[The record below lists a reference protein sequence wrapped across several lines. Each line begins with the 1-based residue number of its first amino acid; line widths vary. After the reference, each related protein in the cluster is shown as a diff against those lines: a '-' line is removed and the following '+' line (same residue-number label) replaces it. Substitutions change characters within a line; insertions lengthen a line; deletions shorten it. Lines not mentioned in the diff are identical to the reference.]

1 MVRIINIDTKTRTIR
16 VSNGKDDLDWFTT
29 DTGSHVPL
37 KKGQSKAEAIKE
49 HFGDKKND
57 TKRVAAK
64 IYSKL
69 ADRVGY
75 VSDSDLE
82 KYLDDNEYFND
93 DVREEIVKTVRKLES
108 QASERHTE
116 KDAPKPT
123 GKQPAKQD
131 KKSNPQLERLEKM
144 GKAWGKDQM
153 SVLRELGKTNPQ
165 GLKDELDRID
175 AERERTTKAHKEW
188 LKGKADKQQPA
199 KQEPYSDPFH
209 KEAEQKRTA
218 AKDAWL
224 KTKPQ
229 VDTKKLR
236 AGDPETF
243 EKYMEWRW
251 QATTLSDGYDEMM
264 KDFGGRDGFN
274 KAAQAYEKSKQP
286 AKKSAAQI
294 FKDAGDD
301 TGWKSIKSGSHHQF
315 FDENNWAQREH
326 EYVYLPDGDD
336 SFDNYARIEKDT
348 DGDPRVVVTL
358 VKDGERVYKD
368 PFDGYD
374 DQAGN
379 MQAAIEA
386 VARAFGK

>member
-1 MVRIINIDTKTRTIR
+1 MVRVINIDTKTRTIR
-16 VSNGKDDLDWFTT
+16 VSNGKDDLEWFTT

-49 HFGDKKND
+49 HFGDKK
-57 TKRVAAK
+57 
-64 IYSKL
+64 
-69 ADRVGY
+69 
-75 VSDSDLE
+75 
-82 KYLDDNEYFND
+82 
-93 DVREEIVKTVRKLES
+93 
-108 QASERHTE
+108 Q
-116 KDAPKPT
+116 
-123 GKQPAKQD
+123 
-131 KKSNPQLERLEKM
+131 NPQLERLEKM

-165 GLKDELDRID
+165 GLKDELDRIE

-188 LKGKADKQQPA
+188 LKEKADKQ
-199 KQEPYSDPFH
+199 
-209 KEAEQKRTA
+209 
-218 AKDAWL
+218 
-224 KTKPQ
+224 
-229 VDTKKLR
+229 
-236 AGDPETF
+236 
-243 EKYMEWRW
+243 
-251 QATTLSDGYDEMM
+251 
-264 KDFGGRDGFN
+264 
-274 KAAQAYEKSKQP
+274 QP